1 MLLFYYSFNLIF
13 YQMTEKEKQIITK
26 NIVIISGPSG
36 AGEDSI
42 IKAVLK
48 DLPAEK
54 IITTTT
60 RKMRAED
67 KEGVSY
73 YFVSKEEFKKGI
85 AKNQYI
91 EYAKEYNDNYYGVNE
106 NELLRVARSGKIGIW
121 KIEYKGVI
129 TAKKLFPQI
138 NAIFINAPLEDLK
151 RRIKK
156 RDNLPSTY
164 LEERMAYTK
173 EWLKNKSIYDY
184 EIENSDGNLEKAIK
198 DCKKLLKGLYS
209 VDKTKN

>member
-1 MLLFYYSFNLIF
+1 
-13 YQMTEKEKQIITK
+13 MTKEEKQVIAK

-42 IKAVLK
+42 IRAVLK
-48 DLPAEK
+48 ELPAEK

-60 RKMRAED
+60 RKMREED

-73 YFVSKEEFKKGI
+73 YFVSKDEFKKGI
-85 AKNQYI
+85 ANNQYV

-106 NELLRVARSGKIGIW
+106 KELLRVARSGKFGIW

-138 NAIFINAPLEDLK
+138 KAIFISAPIEHLK

-156 RDNLPSTY
+156 RDNLPSAY

-173 EWLKNKSIYDY
+173 EWLKHKDIYDY
-184 EIENSDGNLEKAIK
+184 EIENSDGNLEKAIE
-198 DCKKLLKGLYS
+198 DCKKLLKSLYS

>member
-1 MLLFYYSFNLIF
+1 
-13 YQMTEKEKQIITK
+13 MTEEEKQIVAK

-42 IKAVLK
+42 ISAILK

-60 RKMRAED
+60 RKMRSED
-67 KEGVSY
+67 QEGGSY
-73 YFVSKEEFKKGI
+73 YFVSREKFKEGI
-85 AKNQYI
+85 AKNQYV
-91 EYAKEYNDNYYGVNE
+91 EYAKEYNNNYYGVSE
-106 NELLRVARSGKIGIW
+106 DELLRVARSGKIGIW

-138 NAIFINAPLEDLK
+138 KAIFINAPLEDLK

-156 RDNLPSTY
+156 RDNFSNAY
-164 LEERMAYTK
+164 LEERMNYTK
-173 EWLKNKSIYDY
+173 EWLKHKDIYDY
-184 EIENSDGNLEKAIK
+184 EIENSDGNLAKAIR

>member
-1 MLLFYYSFNLIF
+1 
-13 YQMTEKEKQIITK
+13 MTEEDKQVIAK

-67 KEGVSY
+67 VEGVSY
-73 YFVSKEEFKKGI
+73 YFINKDEFKKGI
-85 AKNQYI
+85 ENNEFI
-91 EYAKEYNDNYYGVNE
+91 EYAKEYNDNYYGVSE
-106 NELLRVARSGKIGIW
+106 KELLRVARSGKIGIW

-129 TAKKLFPQI
+129 TAKKLFPGI
-138 NAIFINAPLEDLK
+138 KAIFINAPLEDLK

-156 RDNLPSTY
+156 RDNLPSSY

-173 EWLKNKSIYDY
+173 EWLKHRDIYDY
-184 EIENSDGNLEKAIK
+184 EIENADGNLDKAIEN
-198 DCKKLLKGLYS
+198 CKNLLKDLYL
-209 VDKTKN
+209 VDKYKN

>member
-1 MLLFYYSFNLIF
+1 
-13 YQMTEKEKQIITK
+13 MTKEDKQVIAK

-54 IITTTT
+54 IVSTTT
-60 RKMRAED
+60 REMRAED
-67 KEGVSY
+67 EEGVTY

-85 AKNQYI
+85 ANNQYT
-91 EYAKEYNDNYYGVNE
+91 EYAKEYNDNYYGVTE
-106 NELLRVARSGKIGIW
+106 KELLRVARSAKIGIW

-138 NAIFINAPLEDLK
+138 KAIFISAPIEDLK

-156 RDNLPSTY
+156 RDNLPNAY

-173 EWLKNKSIYDY
+173 EWLKHKDIYDY
-184 EIENSDGNLEKAIK
+184 ELKNSDGNLEKAIA
-198 DCKKLLKGLYS
+198 DCKKILKSLYL